1 VFDGLIA
8 NLKHNIDLAVKTTLC
23 GVLALVACVVAL
35 AFLCAAAFMW
45 IAQSHGAIAAAL
57 VLAGAFMV
65 LALIAVLVAWILHRR
80 KPPPPPRRQRAWW
93 ADPAL
98 LAAALDV
105 SRVLGRR
112 RVGLAVLAGAFV
124 LGILLNRPPRK
135 PDP

>member
-8 NLKHNIDLAVKTTLC
+8 NFKHKIDLALKTAVC

-57 VLAGAFMV
+57 ALAGAFMA
-65 LALIAVLVAWILHRR
+65 LALIAVLVAWILQRR
-80 KPPPPPRRQRAWW
+80 KPPPPPRQRAWW
-93 ADPAL
+93 TDPAL
-98 LAAALDV
+98 LAAALDIG
-105 SRVLGRR
+105 RVLGRR
-112 RVGLAVLAGAFV
+112 RVGLAVLASAFV